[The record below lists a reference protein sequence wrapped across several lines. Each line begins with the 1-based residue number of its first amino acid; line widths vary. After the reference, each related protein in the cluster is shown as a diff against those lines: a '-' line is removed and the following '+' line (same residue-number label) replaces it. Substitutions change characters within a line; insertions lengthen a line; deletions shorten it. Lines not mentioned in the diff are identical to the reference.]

1 MSLQHQALN
10 ESPIGHNQSPKVTSE
25 VVAIAEDI
33 NDMSFISAQSAEV
46 TSHTTDKGHDGL
58 LEEDEN
64 GAKDSIIKDGDVT
77 DGLRNMSENL
87 STMVVNV
94 SDNFILSLNC
104 KISINL
110 QAGRR
115 LKMK

>member
-33 NDMSFISAQSAEV
+33 NDMSFMSAQSAEV
-46 TSHTTDKGHDGL
+46 TSHTIDLGRDGL

-64 GAKDSIIKDGDVT
+64 GAEQRIV
-77 DGLRNMSENL
+77 
-87 STMVVNV
+87 
-94 SDNFILSLNC
+94 
-104 KISINL
+104 
-110 QAGRR
+110 
-115 LKMK
+115 

>member
-25 VVAIAEDI
+25 DVAIAEDI

-46 TSHTTDKGHDGL
+46 TSHTIDKGHDGLL

-64 GAKDSIIKDGDVT
+64 GAEQRIV
-77 DGLRNMSENL
+77 
-87 STMVVNV
+87 
-94 SDNFILSLNC
+94 
-104 KISINL
+104 
-110 QAGRR
+110 
-115 LKMK
+115 